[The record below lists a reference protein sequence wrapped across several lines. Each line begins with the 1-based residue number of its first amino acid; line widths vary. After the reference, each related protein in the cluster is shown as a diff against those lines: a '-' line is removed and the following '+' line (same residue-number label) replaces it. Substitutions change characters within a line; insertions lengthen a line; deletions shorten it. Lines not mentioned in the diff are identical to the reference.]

1 MKMSSDQAAGF
12 SSRIKWPLSI
22 FGSVFLAWGIGIAIW
37 ILINGV
43 VWNPLQR
50 YYWNEYLSSETFQG
64 QTGNYAILELI
75 DRDGQHRMALNAD
88 VVPSARRGPQFI
100 PFTLS
105 SEARRAGAVD
115 LTVTTVHYG
124 SAAVHEIL
132 ARCMYGN
139 RSVVELTWPAWT
151 GTLVV
156 FTFGIA
162 FSIRRS
168 RGKRTF
174 EAGLRLKGPQMI
186 TVKEFNTWSRAD
198 GVGFLTTSKGEMLR
212 IPRSFESNHMMIM
225 GDSGAGKSVL
235 QRQVLLQIAE
245 RNETAIVYD
254 PALEYAP
261 HFYSAERGDLILN
274 PLDVRCPYWSPSDEV
289 THEAE
294 ALTLATSLFPD
305 KPRENTFFVEG
316 PRKIFAY
323 LLTLRPMPDEL
334 VWWMSH
340 EDELDR
346 KLKGTELATF
356 IYRGAG
362 PQRGGVLGALNMV
375 ADSLKMLPREAETK
389 QCWTSMEWAQRR
401 SGWIFLTSTP
411 RFRERLL
418 PVTSLWL
425 DTLVLRLMNQG
436 DGSTRRAWFVLDEL
450 ASLQRLPQLHTAL
463 TENRKSNNPV
473 VIGFQGRSQLE
484 VRYGHESEAM
494 LSQPA
499 TKVFLH
505 TSEPRAAKWISDTIG
520 EVEIERLKKSIT
532 TRLFL
537 KMGGSRTEHTERRTE
552 PLMLPSEISGLPRL
566 HAVTKVENFVVRF
579 SFPYLAPLKIQPGFI
594 PREIIPLPKPDVVV
608 TDKQPRQLSIP
619 PQQELKPAKSKKIAA
634 GQEPFFE

>member
-1 MKMSSDQAAGF
+1 MHQVLAD
-12 SSRIKWPLSI
+12 SI
-22 FGSVFLAWGIGIAIW
+22 
-37 ILINGV
+37 
-43 VWNPLQR
+43 
-50 YYWNEYLSSETFQG
+50 
-64 QTGNYAILELI
+64 
-75 DRDGQHRMALNAD
+75 
-88 VVPSARRGPQFI
+88 
-100 PFTLS
+100 
-105 SEARRAGAVD
+105 
-115 LTVTTVHYG
+115 YG
-124 SAAVHEIL
+124 
-132 ARCMYGN
+132 G
-139 RSVVELTWPAWT
+139 RSVVRLTWPAA
-151 GTLVV
+151 VCAV
-156 FTFGIA
+156 FTFFVGVVFA
-162 FSIRRS
+162 IRQRKAT
-168 RGKRTF
+168 RAF
-174 EAGLRLKGPQMI
+174 EAGLRLKGPQLI
-186 TVKEFNTWSRAD
+186 TVQEFNRWSRAS
-198 GVGFLTTSKGEMLR
+198 GVGFLTTKKDEMLR

-235 QRQVLLQIAE
+235 QRQVLMQIAE

-254 PALEYAP
+254 PALEYTP
-261 HFYSAERGDLILN
+261 HFYQPERGDLILN

-389 QCWTSMEWAQRR
+389 QRWNSVEWAQCQ

-418 PVTSLWL
+418 PVMSLWL

-450 ASLQRLPQLHTAL
+450 ATLQRLPQLHTAL

-532 TRLFL
+532 TQLFL

-552 PLMLPSEISGLPRL
+552 PLILPSEIGGLPRL
-566 HAVTKVENFVVRF
+566 HAVAKVENFVVRF
-579 SFPYLAPLKIQPGFI
+579 SFPYVAPLKIQPGFV
-594 PREIIPLPKPDVVV
+594 PREITPQPTPEVAGA
-608 TDKQPRQLSIP
+608 DKKQKQLSTP
-619 PQQELKPAKSKKIAA
+619 PQQELRPAKSKKIAA